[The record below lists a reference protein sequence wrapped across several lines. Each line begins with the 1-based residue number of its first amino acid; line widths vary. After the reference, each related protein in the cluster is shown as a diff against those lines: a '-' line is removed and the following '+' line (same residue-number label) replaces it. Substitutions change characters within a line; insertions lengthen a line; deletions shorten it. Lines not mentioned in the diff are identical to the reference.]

1 MYQNFKLYMVRN
13 NYKQY
18 YKKILIHKNKIIRVK
33 YLRIQIFRDLFNFYV
48 FKLLKTLS
56 TTFSYV
62 PIYNVYNC
70 MKVYCIYTTYINI

>member
-1 MYQNFKLYMVRN
+1 MYQNFKLYMKRN

-62 PIYNVYNC
+62 PIYNV
-70 MKVYCIYTTYINI
+70 